1 MEKIKSVI
9 ATLVLG
15 ILSLPYKLMAQ
26 DESSYIENL
35 GVQDSSYMEEGNPVP
50 AGTGNAAEQASGSGS
65 TAIIIIIAVV
75 IIVAAVFFVLRKKK
89 K

>member
-26 DESSYIENL
+26 DESSYLENL
-35 GVQDSSYMEEGNPVP
+35 GAQDSSYMEEGNPVP
-50 AGTGNAAEQASGSGS
+50 GGAGTAADQASGSGS
-65 TAIIIIIAVV
+65 TAIIIIVVVV
-75 IIVAAVFFVLRKKK
+75 IIAAGVFFVLRKKK